1 MTMMLAA
8 RLVRLLTLA
17 APRLDKLQV
26 PGFDPNWK
34 TINLGATVPGLTR
47 FPAAQEWLQ
56 GQARKAQAKQ

>member
-1 MTMMLAA
+1 
-8 RLVRLLTLA
+8 
-17 APRLDKLQV
+17 V